1 MLTIRLQRTGRKG
14 HAQFRV
20 VVQDSR
26 FTPTSG
32 RVVAYVGSYNPHNKQ
47 AILDTEKIQ
56 AYIANGAQPTP
67 RAIAILKAEK
77 VKLPDW
83 VKSAG
88 AKTGSVR
95 NPEKRRSTAPE
106 QPAEVQ
112 EPAPETPAPEEP
124 VVEVADDSTEEIAVA
139 EPTQETPA
147 QESPAEAPAAVEP
160 AQPEADTAT
169 DAESETPDKPE
180 STQVG

>member
-47 AILDTEKIQ
+47 AALDVEKIQ
-56 AYIANGAQPTP
+56 AHIANGAQPTP
-67 RAIAILKAEK
+67 RVAAMLKSEK
-77 VKLPDW
+77 VKLPEW
-83 VKSAG
+83 VKTTR

-106 QPAEVQ
+106 QPAEEQV
-112 EPAPETPAPEEP
+112 
-124 VVEVADDSTEEIAVA
+124 
-139 EPTQETPA
+139 
-147 QESPAEAPAAVEP
+147 EAPATEAPASEETAVEIAQAPTEEVAEVESDSATQSEGTPVEAASAEP
-160 AQPEADTAT
+160 AG
-169 DAESETPDKPE
+169 ETI
-180 STQVG
+180 